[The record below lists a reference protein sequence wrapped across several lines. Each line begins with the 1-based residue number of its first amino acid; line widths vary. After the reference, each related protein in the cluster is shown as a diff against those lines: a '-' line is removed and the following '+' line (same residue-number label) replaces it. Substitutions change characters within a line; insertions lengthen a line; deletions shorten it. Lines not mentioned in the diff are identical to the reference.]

1 MEEKIVEKS
10 LYKAYTELKRFIAH
24 EYSPTKYGFIICYPL
39 ETSLVILL
47 QVCMAR

>member
-24 EYSPTKYGFIICYPL
+24 EYSILQQNTDLLY
-39 ETSLVILL
+39 VILL
-47 QVCMAR
+47 RRR